1 MERCQ
6 AQAEA
11 NFVYRLQT
19 VGGFGGKSDQLNAY
33 NIFVGDPGFFHRDL
47 DRYRRVT
54 PASMQRVAR
63 EWLDRSRRVL
73 LSVVPRGR
81 TELALAGSEPVG
93 VS

>member
-1 MERCQ
+1 MERCL

-33 NIFVGDPGFFHRDL
+33 NVFLGDPGFFDRDL

-54 PASMQRVAR
+54 PEAMQRVAR
-63 EWLDRSRRVL
+63 EWLQPQRRVL
-73 LSVVPRGR
+73 LSVVPKGR
-81 TELALAGSEPVG
+81 TELALAGSSPVA